1 MEVVAEFP
9 VQNLFFFFG
18 TGLCGQ
24 LQNLFDGLAEPAAEV
39 VVLGESGMTTEVKR
53 GIIEQKVTG
62 FCDADLSDVEGGKP
76 FGFHSFVG
84 PSQKAEKLEEELDIE
99 RFCTVSLDLEV
110 GGQRDDVV
118 RGAKEVGVGLEV
130 AV

>member
-24 LQNLFDGLAEPAAEV
+24 LQNLFHGLAEPAAEV

-53 GIIEQKVTG
+53 GIIQQKVTG
-62 FCDADLSDVEGGKP
+62 FCDADLIDVEGGKP

-84 PSQKAEKLEEELDIE
+84 PSQKAEKL
-99 RFCTVSLDLEV
+99 
-110 GGQRDDVV
+110 
-118 RGAKEVGVGLEV
+118 
-130 AV
+130 